1 LVDGKKSPILR
12 WIVFLPVLGVI
23 MTTMLLVSI
32 YIKYEND
39 RYSRDID
46 EIKRKFLK
54 ETKIKA
60 RERIDT
66 IASFLQSNE
75 SALKEE
81 AKLEVKHLVL
91 LAVEIMENIYYENK
105 TLSKKQIIEKIKEK
119 LRPIR
124 FFENLSGY
132 FFIYDLNGYNLLL
145 PTQPYME
152 NTYMYNHQDVKGT
165 YIIQDFINIA
175 KNTQEDFYEW
185 FWYKPDALD
194 SPMKKKIGYIRLFAP
209 LGILVGTA
217 RYEEDVLDKVKK
229 EAKVFL
235 DEISYSDGAYIFA
248 YDSDGNLITTKKE
261 QQQFSQ
267 GSSEVNQII
276 RGSKISPEGFFI
288 SHTTSMQFDT
298 NEAKRYN
305 SSFVRYL
312 ENLDWV
318 IGTNTYGASV
328 LQEIN
333 LKEEELENQLYQS
346 IVEILAVSFA
356 IVVIVLFIMLDF
368 SSRLRRILRYYES
381 RLMLKHAKAIEQKK
395 LLQYQVKHD
404 TLTSLPN
411 RILLTDRLEQ
421 LLKRAKREGYKVA
434 VLFVDLDKFKHINDS
449 YGHHLGDVLLKQV
462 AKRLQSGVRE
472 SDIVGRLSGD
482 EFIIVLDNC
491 EDVHDVVKVLQK
503 IKDGFQEE
511 FILEEVRQSVKLSIG
526 ISMYPDDGVNVNELL
541 KNADTA
547 MLKAK
552 EEGRDNYKFYTNK
565 MNEEV
570 EHQIK
575 VERELREALFHNQFI
590 LHYQPI
596 VSAKDGFIEGVEA
609 LIRWNHPEKGLVY
622 PNYFIEIAEESNLI
636 IEIGEWVSKEA
647 MRQVFQW
654 YSMGLNPGRVS
665 INFAGRQLEQDGL
678 YEFILET
685 LKQTG
690 CKPEWLGVEVIER
703 YIMKNPKKSIELL
716 KKLRAINIGISI
728 DDFGTGYSSLSY
740 LKQLPITKLK
750 IDRVF
755 VENLS
760 KSFEDRAIAKTIMAL
775 GSGLYLKVLAEGVE
789 TELQRKFLL
798 NHGCTQMQGFFFSKP
813 VEAREIEVLLRKQ
826 KDALSI

>member
-1 LVDGKKSPILR
+1 
-12 WIVFLPVLGVI
+12 
-23 MTTMLLVSI
+23 M
-32 YIKYEND
+32 
-39 RYSRDID
+39 
-46 EIKRKFLK
+46 
-54 ETKIKA
+54 
-60 RERIDT
+60 
-66 IASFLQSNE
+66 
-75 SALKEE
+75 
-81 AKLEVKHLVL
+81 
-91 LAVEIMENIYYENK
+91 
-105 TLSKKQIIEKIKEK
+105 
-119 LRPIR
+119 
-124 FFENLSGY
+124 
-132 FFIYDLNGYNLLL
+132 
-145 PTQPYME
+145 
-152 NTYMYNHQDVKGT
+152 
-165 YIIQDFINIA
+165 
-175 KNTQEDFYEW
+175 
-185 FWYKPDALD
+185 
-194 SPMKKKIGYIRLFAP
+194 
-209 LGILVGTA
+209 
-217 RYEEDVLDKVKK
+217 
-229 EAKVFL
+229 
-235 DEISYSDGAYIFA
+235 
-248 YDSDGNLITTKKE
+248 
-261 QQQFSQ
+261 
-267 GSSEVNQII
+267 
-276 RGSKISPEGFFI
+276 
-288 SHTTSMQFDT
+288 
-298 NEAKRYN
+298 
-305 SSFVRYL
+305 
-312 ENLDWV
+312 
-318 IGTNTYGASV
+318 
-328 LQEIN
+328 
-333 LKEEELENQLYQS
+333 
-346 IVEILAVSFA
+346 
-356 IVVIVLFIMLDF
+356 
-368 SSRLRRILRYYES
+368 
-381 RLMLKHAKAIEQKK
+381 
-395 LLQYQVKHD
+395 
-404 TLTSLPN
+404 
-411 RILLTDRLEQ
+411 LTDRLEQ

-575 VERELREALFHNQFI
+575 VERELREALFKNQFV

-596 VSAKDGFIEGVEA
+596 VGAKDGLIEGVEA

-813 VEAREIEVLLRKQ
+813 VEAKEIEVLLRKQ